1 MGRCA
6 IIYHGR
12 HGRCRVRLTGWQRRN
27 RTAEREKVGEARDA
41 AAFRG
46 AREGQSVFHSRRNWI
61 QSREEVRQ
69 PLRGGTRA
77 TLPIEHRSGNPAG
90 ESIPHAAIY
99 RIAISKIDC
108 ECLRFR
114 VAGSCS
120 NDSFRVSARTR
131 SSLSLSL
138 VSANRRTE
146 NCEILFFCFLEEEN
160 WTYRHF
166 PSLRRIVWRIL
177 WSLFENICFI
187 YTICSNYSNLIE
199 IMLWLIFVWEL
210 IQQISYINYVA
221 SFLQITPANPIM
233 GRKIS
238 IDRSQTRFPFR
249 VNKSPRCNFGT
260 EKRISRISNS
270 ISIGTMHRERG
281 GGD

>member
-1 MGRCA
+1 MRPRFA
-6 IIYHGR
+6 
-12 HGRCRVRLTGWQRRN
+12 
-27 RTAEREKVGEARDA
+27 ARA
-41 AAFRG
+41 RG
-46 AREGQSVFHSRRNWI
+46 SPYSI
-61 QSREEVRQ
+61 REEIESSRARKSANLSAVVRA
-69 PLRGGTRA
+69 PLYRSSTAPVTR
-77 TLPIEHRSGNPAG
+77 PANQYLMPRYIV
-90 ESIPHAAIY
+90 S
-99 RIAISKIDC
+99 
-108 ECLRFR
+108 RFR
-114 VAGSCS
+114 KSIANACASAGSCS

-187 YTICSNYSNLIE
+187 YTICSNCSNLIE
-199 IMLWLIFVWEL
+199 IMLWLIFLSEL

-281 GGD
+281 GD

>member
-12 HGRCRVRLTGWQRRN
+12 HGRRCRVRLTGWQRRN

-146 NCEILFFCFLEEEN
+146 NCETFFFVFFRRRELNASSLSLVGKNSLEN
-160 WTYRHF
+160 T
-166 PSLRRIVWRIL
+166 LI
-177 WSLFENICFI
+177 FI
-187 YTICSNYSNLIE
+187 REYMLYIQFVRIE
-199 IMLWLIFVWEL
+199 IMLWLIFVSEL

-221 SFLQITPANPIM
+221 SFLQITPASPIM

-249 VNKSPRCNFGT
+249 VNRSPRCNFGT

-281 GGD
+281 GD

>member
-12 HGRCRVRLTGWQRRN
+12 HGRRCRVRLTGWQRRN

-69 PLRGGTRA
+69 PLRDGTRA

-146 NCEILFFCFLEEEN
+146 NCETFFFVFFRRRELNVSSLSLVGKNSLEN
-160 WTYRHF
+160 T
-166 PSLRRIVWRIL
+166 LI
-177 WSLFENICFI
+177 FI
-187 YTICSNYSNLIE
+187 REYMLYIQFVRIE
-199 IMLWLIFVWEL
+199 IMLWLIFVSEL

-221 SFLQITPANPIM
+221 SFLQITPASPIM

-260 EKRISRISNS
+260 EKRILRISNS

-281 GGD
+281 GD

>member
-69 PLRGGTRA
+69 PLRDGTRA

-146 NCEILFFCFLEEEN
+146 NCETFFFVFFRRRELNVSSLSLVGKNSLENTLIFIRE
-160 WTYRHF
+160 YMLYIQF
-166 PSLRRIVWRIL
+166 VRIV
-177 WSLFENICFI
+177 
-187 YTICSNYSNLIE
+187 LI
-199 IMLWLIFVWEL
+199 
-210 IQQISYINYVA
+210 
-221 SFLQITPANPIM
+221 
-233 GRKIS
+233 
-238 IDRSQTRFPFR
+238 
-249 VNKSPRCNFGT
+249 
-260 EKRISRISNS
+260 
-270 ISIGTMHRERG
+270 
-281 GGD
+281 

>member
-12 HGRCRVRLTGWQRRN
+12 HGRRCRVRLTGWQRRN

-146 NCEILFFCFLEEEN
+146 NCETFFFVFFRRRELNVSSLSLVGKNSLEN
-160 WTYRHF
+160 T
-166 PSLRRIVWRIL
+166 LI
-177 WSLFENICFI
+177 FI
-187 YTICSNYSNLIE
+187 REYMLYIQFVRIE
-199 IMLWLIFVWEL
+199 IMLWLIFVSEL

-281 GGD
+281 GD

>member
-12 HGRCRVRLTGWQRRN
+12 HGRRCRVRLTGWQRRN

-146 NCEILFFCFLEEEN
+146 NCETFFFVFFRRRELNVSSLSLVGKNSLENTLIFIRE
-160 WTYRHF
+160 YMLYIQF
-166 PSLRRIVWRIL
+166 VRIV
-177 WSLFENICFI
+177 
-187 YTICSNYSNLIE
+187 LI
-199 IMLWLIFVWEL
+199 
-210 IQQISYINYVA
+210 
-221 SFLQITPANPIM
+221 
-233 GRKIS
+233 
-238 IDRSQTRFPFR
+238 
-249 VNKSPRCNFGT
+249 
-260 EKRISRISNS
+260 
-270 ISIGTMHRERG
+270 
-281 GGD
+281 